1 MLVES
6 FWAAPLLLAKWHVT
20 VRHLADKI
28 LGWHDCVHV
37 IWPTDIW
44 STQHLPETAV
54 DPTVARQVS
63 FRLCR
68 QNACRPNV
76 FQWKGMA
83 PFEQQWNIRAE
94 LFSRCASQSDPPH
107 SGLIKSNL
115 NLVGLHS
122 KNFYKSL
129 HRKFLGTSDERLM
142 NYWWAS
148 YELLMSILWTSDEH
162 LMNFWWVSYELL
174 MSILWT
180 CGNCLMNFWRV
191 SYELLMS
198 VLWTSYDLLMIILWT
213 SYEYFKNL

>member
-6 FWAAPLLLAKWHVT
+6 FWAAPLLLAEWHLAD
-20 VRHLADKI
+20 RHLADKI
-28 LGWHDCVHV
+28 LGWHDCGHV
-37 IWPTDIW
+37 IWPTDNW

-76 FQWKGMA
+76 FRPKGMA

-122 KNFYKSL
+122 KNFYKVFTGNSYEL
-129 HRKFLGTSDERLM
+129 LMSTLWTYDERLM
-142 NYWWAS
+142 NFWWAS
-148 YELLMSILWTSDEH
+148 YELLMSIL
-162 LMNFWWVSYELL
+162 
-174 MSILWT
+174 
-180 CGNCLMNFWRV
+180 
-191 SYELLMS
+191 
-198 VLWTSYDLLMIILWT
+198 
-213 SYEYFKNL
+213 